1 MSKRAFDK
9 IAAGLSDAIGYVEGS
24 ADASRFRVHVP
35 AHVDVKAIRNK
46 LKLSQEAFAA
56 RYGFSV
62 GRIRDWEQNRS
73 SIDTPS
79 RILLLVIDKEPEA
92 IDRALAAA

>member
-9 IAAGLSDAIGYVEGS
+9 IATGLSEAIAYVEGS
-24 ADASRFRVHVP
+24 ANLSEFRIHIP
-35 AHVDVKAIRNK
+35 AHIDVKAIRGK
-46 LKLSQEAFAA
+46 LKLSQAAFAA

-73 SIDTPS
+73 PIDTPS